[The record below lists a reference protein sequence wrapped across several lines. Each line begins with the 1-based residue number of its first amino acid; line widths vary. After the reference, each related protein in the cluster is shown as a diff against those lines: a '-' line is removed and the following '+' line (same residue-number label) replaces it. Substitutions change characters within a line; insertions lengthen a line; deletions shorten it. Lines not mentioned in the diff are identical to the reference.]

1 MTPLRISGSDAANKI
16 TTNSAGISED
26 ASSGVNSDS
35 PDVTITL
42 KIIVG
47 INQTHN
53 PKINQ

>member
-1 MTPLRISGSDAANKI
+1 MTPLRISGSDATNKI